1 MNQFELATKLKLRF
15 PYRGMISVEDLWD
28 LSMEQLDVVYKALKK
43 EAKQYQEDSLLDE
56 NNGTDDILDSKLF
69 IVQYIFNQ
77 KKDER
82 QRRKFEAENAARKQ
96 RILEV
101 IAKKQDDALM
111 NASEEEL
118 MKMLENIG

>member
-77 KKDER
+77 KKDEL